1 MKHARND
8 CHMLSINL
16 VPHTMQHTTLGVLA
30 ACHQVNLEVDLVAPY
45 VEKMWGAA

>member
-16 VPHTMQHTTLGVLA
+16 MQHTTLGVLA